1 MEIQVINKG
10 IKIIDNDIVQITKRF
25 AENNLSNACLKLADN
40 KTDKYYEWTMEASA
54 YIVMFEL
61 PSVFKVDFLEIV
73 NMLNFYCPEYI
84 EERKLNSNNLIEIYK
99 ENYGKKII
107 F

>member
-1 MEIQVINKG
+1 
-10 IKIIDNDIVQITKRF
+10 
-25 AENNLSNACLKLADN
+25 
-40 KTDKYYEWTMEASA
+40 
-54 YIVMFEL
+54 MFEL